1 MGDLNRSRVTGQ
13 DRNTPKGNPMLR
25 WWAQVVF
32 AGEREMI
39 IDRKSEMTGVSGL
52 LESGLSAKGGRE

>member
-1 MGDLNRSRVTGQ
+1 
-13 DRNTPKGNPMLR
+13 MLR